1 MPVRRLCV
9 DAVAYKF
16 GRRGGL
22 VDVSFDDHER
32 ANTRRDR
39 VVVGFR
45 TSVVERGDVDR
56 RLLVRVVSATSSDFV
71 QLSLVRRSPPLAGR
85 AFVARTCPTRSA
97 LPPQATSFVMG
108 RKRMKRRKRDD

>member
-1 MPVRRLCV
+1 MPVRWSCV

-45 TSVVERGDVDR
+45 TSTVERGGVDG
-56 RLLVRVVSATSSDFV
+56 RLLARVVSATSSDFV

-85 AFVARTCPTRSA
+85 AFVPRTCPRSA
-97 LPPQATSFVMG
+97 QH
-108 RKRMKRRKRDD
+108 RRHRRPAL